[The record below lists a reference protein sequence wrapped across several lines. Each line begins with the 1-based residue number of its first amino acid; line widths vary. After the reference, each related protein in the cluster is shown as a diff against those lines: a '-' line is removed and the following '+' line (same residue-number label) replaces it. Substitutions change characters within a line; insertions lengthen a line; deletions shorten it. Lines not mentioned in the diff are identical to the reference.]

1 MSFFYNL
8 LLYILLIPAGPLIG
22 LMLLFSPKRRK
33 TFLHRL
39 GVSDF
44 IPRKSPL
51 ADGPVWVHALSV
63 GEVLSAVP
71 LAEALGRRFGKNRVV
86 FSASTQTGFQVAWQ
100 RLAGRVGGV
109 FFFPFDLGFAV
120 RRVVN
125 AVSPGLVVIVESDVW
140 PNFLAR
146 LDKLGI
152 PALLVN
158 ARLSK
163 RSFQG
168 YRRIAFF
175 AGRMFN
181 RFDAV
186 FVQSKADADRFEAL
200 GVFPEKI
207 RTSGNVKFHMP
218 GPAVTDA
225 QQQALRKVLHIGA
238 DRRILVAGSTHRGEE
253 GIVLE
258 TFVALRRKFP
268 ALMLILAPRDPERA
282 EAVERLCNG
291 HGLSSVYMSR
301 VDLKSSVSLDVM
313 IVDQIGAL
321 SRLYSLADIAF
332 VGGSL
337 APLGGH
343 NPLEPAAFSKPV
355 LFGPDMSDFATI
367 ATALIESGGAVQ
379 VQDAESFQRIAESLL
394 SDSAQAR
401 NMGERALSVFADNQG
416 AVESIVAE
424 IEKLISGRRRPE

>member
-1 MSFFYNL
+1 VSFFYNL
-8 LLYILLIPAGPLIG
+8 LLYILLIPAGPVIG
-22 LMLLFSPKRRK
+22 LMLLFSARRRK

-44 IPRKSPL
+44 IPRKTSL
-51 ADGPVWVHALSV
+51 AEAPIWIHALSV

-71 LAEALGRRFGKNRVV
+71 LTEALGRRFGKNRVV

-100 RLAGRVGGV
+100 RLAGRVGGI
-109 FFFPFDLGFAV
+109 FFFPYDLGFTV
-120 RRVVN
+120 RRVVK

-140 PNFLAR
+140 PNFMALLR
-146 LDKLGI
+146 KLRI

-163 RSFQG
+163 RSFRG

-181 RFDAV
+181 RFNAV
-186 FVQSKADADRFEAL
+186 FVQSEADAERFEAL
-200 GVFPEKI
+200 GVLPAKI
-207 RTSGNVKFHMP
+207 RVAGNVKFHMS
-218 GPAVTDA
+218 GPAVFDA
-225 QQQALRKVLHIGA
+225 QRQALRKVLHIGA
-238 DRRILVAGSTHRGEE
+238 DQRILVAGSTHKGEE

-282 EAVERLCNG
+282 EAVERLCDG

-301 VDLKSSVSLDVM
+301 VDLKSSVGLDVM

-367 ATALIESGGAVQ
+367 ATALIEAGGAVQ
-379 VQDAESFQRIAESLL
+379 VRDVESFQRVAESLL
-394 SDSAQAR
+394 SDSVLAR
-401 NMGERALSVFADNQG
+401 NMGERALSVFSDNQG

>member
-22 LMLLFSPKRRK
+22 LMLLFSAKRRK

-44 IPRKSPL
+44 IPRKTSL
-51 ADGPVWVHALSV
+51 AEAPIWIHALSV

-71 LAEALGRRFGKNRVV
+71 LTEALGRRFGKDRVV

-100 RLAGRVGGV
+100 RLAGRVGGI
-109 FFFPFDLGFAV
+109 FFFPYDLGFAV
-120 RRVVN
+120 RRVVK

-146 LDKLGI
+146 LGKIGI

-163 RSFQG
+163 RSFHG
-168 YRRIAFF
+168 YRRIAYF
-175 AGRMFN
+175 AGRMLN

-186 FVQSKADADRFEAL
+186 FVQSEADAERFKAL
-200 GVFPEKI
+200 GVLSEKI
-207 RTSGNVKFHMP
+207 RVAGNVKFHMS
-218 GPAVTDA
+218 GPAVSDT
-225 QQQALRKVLHIGA
+225 QRQALRKVLHIGA

-253 GIVLE
+253 GIVIE
-258 TFVALRRKFP
+258 TFVALRRKFSG
-268 ALMLILAPRDPERA
+268 LMLILAPRDPERA
-282 EAVERLCNG
+282 EAVERLCKG

-301 VDLKSSVSLDVM
+301 VDLQSSVSLDVM

-367 ATALIESGGAVQ
+367 ATALIEAGGAVQ
-379 VQDAESFQRIAESLL
+379 IRDVESFQRIAESLL
-394 SDSAQAR
+394 SDSALAR

-416 AVESIVAE
+416 AVESIVVE

>member
-22 LMLLFSPKRRK
+22 LMLLFSAKRRK

-44 IPRKSPL
+44 IPRKTSL
-51 ADGPVWVHALSV
+51 AEAPIWIHALSV

-71 LAEALGRRFGKNRVV
+71 LTEALGRRFGKDRVV

-100 RLAGRVGGV
+100 RLAGRVGGI
-109 FFFPFDLGFAV
+109 FFFPYDLGFAV
-120 RRVVN
+120 RRVVK

-146 LDKLGI
+146 LGKIGI

-163 RSFQG
+163 RSFHG
-168 YRRIAFF
+168 YRRIAYF

-186 FVQSKADADRFEAL
+186 FVQSEADAERFKAL
-200 GVFPEKI
+200 GVLSEKI
-207 RTSGNVKFHMP
+207 RVAGNVKFHMS
-218 GPAVTDA
+218 GPAVSDT
-225 QQQALRKVLHIGA
+225 QRQALRKVLHIGA

-253 GIVLE
+253 GIVIE
-258 TFVALRRKFP
+258 TFVALRRKFSG
-268 ALMLILAPRDPERA
+268 LMLILAPRDPERA
-282 EAVERLCNG
+282 EAVERLCKG

-301 VDLKSSVSLDVM
+301 VDLQSSVSLDVM

-367 ATALIESGGAVQ
+367 ATALIEAGGAVQ
-379 VQDAESFQRIAESLL
+379 IRDVESFQRIAESLL
-394 SDSAQAR
+394 SDSALAR

-416 AVESIVAE
+416 AVESIVVE

>member
-8 LLYILLIPAGPLIG
+8 LLYTLLTIAAPVIG
-22 LMLLFSPKRRK
+22 LILAFSKKRRG

-39 GVSDF
+39 GFSEF
-44 IPRKSPL
+44 IPRKLSL

-71 LAEALGRRFGKNRVV
+71 LAEALGRRFGKSRVV

-100 RLAGRVGGV
+100 RLAGRVGGI
-109 FFFPFDLGFAV
+109 FFFPYDLGFAV
-120 RRVVN
+120 RRVAR

-140 PNFLAR
+140 PNFLIR
-146 LDKLGI
+146 LGKLGI
-152 PALLVN
+152 PAILIN

-163 RSFQG
+163 RSFRG

-175 AGRMFN
+175 AGPMFN

-186 FVQSKADADRFEAL
+186 FVQSEADADRFRKL
-200 GVFPEKI
+200 GVLPEKLRI
-207 RTSGNVKFHMP
+207 SGNIKFDRS
-218 GPAVTDA
+218 GPVISDA
-225 QQQALRKVLHIGA
+225 QRQALRGVLHIGA
-238 DRRILVAGSTHRGEE
+238 DQRILVAGSTHKGEE
-253 GIVLE
+253 FILLKA
-258 TFVALRRKFP
+258 FVALRRKFP
-268 ALMLILAPRDPERA
+268 TLMLILAPRDPDRA
-282 EAVERLCNG
+282 EAVERLCTSL
-291 HGLSSVYMSR
+291 GLSSVYMSR
-301 VDLKSSVSLDVM
+301 VDLKSSVRLDVM

-321 SRLYSLADIAF
+321 SKLYSIADIAF

-355 LFGPDMSDFATI
+355 LFGPDMSDFLAI
-367 ATALIESGGAVQ
+367 ATDLLESGGAVQ
-379 VQDAESFQRIAESLL
+379 VRDTESFQRVAESLL
-394 SDSAQAR
+394 SDSVLAR
-401 NMGERALSVFADNQG
+401 DMGERALSVFSANQG

-424 IEKLISGRRRPE
+424 IETLLPGRRKSE